1 MENMSGLP
9 GCKVDLISMSL
20 SNSFWVSKN
29 SHSFGC
35 MGLNWSSIWE
45 KVSGRFRVS
54 FELVSVS
61 SSMACALEPFT
72 SRDEVKYL
80 DSSVFLKN
88 SLT

>member
-1 MENMSGLP
+1 M
-9 GCKVDLISMSL
+9 D
-20 SNSFWVSKN
+20 
-29 SHSFGC
+29 
-35 MGLNWSSIWE
+35 LNWSSIWE

-61 SSMACALEPFT
+61 SSMACARDPFT
-72 SRDEVKYL
+72 LRDDKKYL